1 MTIHGATGVDLS
13 AKTLSQL
20 VSSGHLKLGGLAIHG
35 VATIA
40 TTESALRVAALSPFD
55 EVTLAAEGAV
65 YAKGFTG
72 GYLLATF
79 DKTYADDV
87 WSVAGTGISIGID
100 GRSVSLNGAVVASV
114 DSTSNGVGTALKLA
128 FDFSGTSL
136 SVVAQAE
143 AVQTLAQGITYSN
156 AGSTPTDYA
165 RAMSIEVSDGA
176 STSKDAGLLTVTPV
190 ANSETIG
197 GVSYVTGTSAVDT
210 LAGTAADD
218 TFVGYGGP
226 LANAGKTNATGDTL
240 TGGGGH
246 DTYVYRAGNVGKNTI
261 ADFTL
266 GAAAT
271 ANTDKLNLADLLEGY
286 SAANIADFVK
296 LTAIGSTGVSVQID
310 FNGKADGSSFNSYM
324 QVDLTGVTLASAGA
338 AYGATPGDMDAL
350 RAAMM
355 ASGQLIL
362 A

>member
-20 VSSGHLKLGGLAIHG
+20 VGSGHLKLGGLAIHG

-143 AVQTLAQGITYSN
+143 AVQTLAQGITYS
-156 AGSTPTDYA
+156 
-165 RAMSIEVSDGA
+165 
-176 STSKDAGLLTVTPV
+176 K
-190 ANSETIG
+190 
-197 GVSYVTGTSAVDT
+197 
-210 LAGTAADD
+210 
-218 TFVGYGGP
+218 
-226 LANAGKTNATGDTL
+226 
-240 TGGGGH
+240 
-246 DTYVYRAGNVGKNTI
+246 
-261 ADFTL
+261 
-266 GAAAT
+266 
-271 ANTDKLNLADLLEGY
+271 
-286 SAANIADFVK
+286 
-296 LTAIGSTGVSVQID
+296 
-310 FNGKADGSSFNSYM
+310 
-324 QVDLTGVTLASAGA
+324 
-338 AYGATPGDMDAL
+338 
-350 RAAMM
+350 
-355 ASGQLIL
+355 
-362 A
+362 